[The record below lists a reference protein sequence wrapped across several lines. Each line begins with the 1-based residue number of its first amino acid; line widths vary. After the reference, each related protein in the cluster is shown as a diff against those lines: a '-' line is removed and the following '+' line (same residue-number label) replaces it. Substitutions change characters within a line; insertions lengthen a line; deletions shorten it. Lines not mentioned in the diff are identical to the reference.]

1 MIVKNVSFD
10 NEARKQLM
18 TGIEI
23 GFKAIKSTLGPRG
36 NTVLIED
43 ENLVGGVRI
52 SKDGVTVANGI
63 NLEDSIQDLGF
74 KLVREAS
81 RKSAAAG
88 GDGSTTSFVL
98 SYAILNELN
107 KLFEA
112 NPYIN
117 KTELL
122 REIQKL
128 SEKIDVELVKRS
140 KKVNG
145 KTLKSVATISS
156 NNNPKIG
163 KLIADAYKNTD
174 VVSLEHSKNNTTYL
188 QKYDGLKLD
197 RGFSSKFFVNNVKTN
212 ECVLNDCLV
221 FITDIKIASIES
233 IKNVLQMSIDNKK
246 DGEVNKPLL
255 IIGEIEPAVL
265 ATLNLNVVKG
275 GFQVCNIIPPSFGLK
290 KENLLS
296 DLAVATGGI
305 FYSQMVGD
313 NFSNATLEGLGRA
326 SKVIV
331 GQDKTIIIPED
342 KSSEKIKS
350 HIKDLK
356 ESIKLAVSESEIKSI
371 NERIANI
378 SGSISTVF
386 VGADTDIEAKELYD
400 LVEDSILAVRS
411 SREEGILPGG
421 GVSLIKSVH
430 SIDNTENGTIEQMAH
445 SILKLAVEYPIECI
459 VENAGKESI
468 EIIDNILRNE
478 NFNYGYNA
486 KTEEYGDMLEMGI
499 IDPTKVV
506 RNVLKNAVSVA
517 TTIASTDCII
527 SNKRA

>member
-1 MIVKNVSFD
+1 MVVKEIKFEKEGRD
-10 NEARKQLM
+10 RLM
-18 TGIEI
+18 SGIQI
-23 GFKAIKSTLGPRG
+23 GYDAIRSSIGPSGR
-36 NTVLIED
+36 TALIED
-43 ENLVGGVRI
+43 ENVVGGVKI
-52 SKDGVTVANGI
+52 SKDGVSIIDSI
-63 NLEDSIQDLGF
+63 NLEDSIEDLGL
-74 KLVREAS
+74 KLVRQAS
-81 RKSAAAG
+81 RRTASTS
-88 GDGSTTSFVL
+88 GDGTSNSYIL

-112 NPYIN
+112 NPKIN
-117 KTELL
+117 KTEIL
-122 REIQKL
+122 REVQKL
-128 SEKIDVELVKRS
+128 AEKVDAELLKRS

-145 KTLKSVATISS
+145 KTLRNVATISA
-156 NNNPKIG
+156 NNDNKLG
-163 KLIADAYKNTD
+163 SLIASAYKNTD
-174 VVSLEHSKNNTTYL
+174 VVSLEHSKNYTTYL
-188 QKYDGLKLD
+188 EKYDGLKLD

-212 ECVLNDCLV
+212 ECILNDCLV

-378 SGSISTVF
+378 SGSIATIF
-386 VGADTDIEAKELYD
+386 IGANTDIEAKETYD
-400 LVEDSILAVRS
+400 LAEDAILAVKS
-411 SREEGILPGG
+411 AIEQGILPGSVG
-421 GVSLIKSVH
+421 LIKSIY
-430 SIDNTENGTIEQMAH
+430 SIKCEEDGSIEHMAH
-445 SILKLAVEYPIECI
+445 SVLKLAAEYPINCI

-468 EIIDNILRNE
+468 EILDNILRNE
-478 NFNYGYNA
+478 SFNFGYNA
-486 KTEEYGDMLEMGI
+486 KTEEYGDMIAMNVV
-499 IDPTKVV
+499 DPTKVV
-506 RNVLKNAVSVA
+506 RNVLNNAVSVA

>member
-1 MIVKNVSFD
+1 MIVKQVKFD
-10 NEARKQLM
+10 KEGRDKLM
-18 TGIEI
+18 NGIKI
-23 GFKAIKSTLGPRG
+23 GYDAIRSTLGPSG
-36 NTVLIED
+36 SNVIIED
-43 ENLVGGVRI
+43 ESIVGGSKI
-52 SKDGVTVANGI
+52 SKDGVSVINSI
-63 NLEDSIQDLGF
+63 NLEDPIEDLGL
-74 KLVREAS
+74 KIVRESS
-81 RKSAAAG
+81 RKTAANA
-88 GDGSTTSFVL
+88 GDGTTSTYIL

-107 KLFEA
+107 ALFEA
-112 NPYIN
+112 NPSIN

-128 SEKIDVELVKRS
+128 SEKIDTELVKRS

-145 KTLKSVATISS
+145 KTLKSVATISA
-156 NNNPKIG
+156 NNNQKIG
-163 KLIADAYKNTD
+163 SLIASAYKNTD
-174 VVSLEHSKNNTTYL
+174 IVSLEHSKNNTTYL

-197 RGFSSKFFVNNVKTN
+197 RGFSSKFFINNVKTN
-212 ECVLNDCLV
+212 ECILNDCLV

-275 GFQVCNIIPPSFGLK
+275 GFQVCSIIPPSFGLK

-296 DLAVATGGI
+296 DLAVATGGV

-313 NFSNATLEGLGRA
+313 NFSNVTLDGLGKA

-331 GQDKTIIIPED
+331 GQDKTIIIPNERSSD
-342 KSSEKIKS
+342 KIDN

-356 ESIKLAVSESEIKSI
+356 ESIKLAVSEQEIKFI

-378 SGSISTVF
+378 SGSISTIY
-386 VGADTDIEAKELYD
+386 VGADTEIEAKESYD
-400 LVEDSILAVRS
+400 LIEDAVLAVKS
-411 SREEGILPGG
+411 AREEGILPGG
-421 GVSLIKSVH
+421 GIGLLKVVKSLYETLDED
-430 SIDNTENGTIEQMAH
+430 SITGKAL
-445 SILKLAVEYPIECI
+445 SILSDASDYPINCI
-459 VENAGKESI
+459 VENTGSI
-468 EIIDNILRNE
+468 EHVINNIWDND

-517 TTIASTDCII
+517 TTIASTNCII